1 MLWNSL
7 SDSERLFLLAREVG
21 VCARR
26 VCLTSHGSLEHGC
39 DLLMSLAL
47 VWVLVRLLLDLL
59 LHRAVS
65 HASAIHAFL

>member
-21 VCARR
+21 ACV
-26 VCLTSHGSLEHGC
+26 TSHGSLEHGC